1 MQYTSAK
8 PLFFPVSS
16 QGTQNKQ
23 PSTDDVE
30 PSEESRWLSSVADGE
45 KQAMGLLVGKWQ
57 EPLYRFFYRSLGNH
71 ADAQDLTQKTF
82 IRIYKAASRYRPSAK
97 FSSWLFTIARN
108 LLIDEVKRKQ
118 KAQTIE
124 FQEELTSVTSLS
136 LDGKSVVDEWKE
148 IFQHVLQGT
157 PEKQRTALL
166 LRVQQ
171 EWSYLEIAN
180 LMEVSEQLV
189 KTWIHRARQKLK
201 DRLKILEKKGEL

>member
-8 PLFFPVSS
+8 TLFFPVSS
-16 QGTQNKQ
+16 QVTQNKQ
-23 PSTDDVE
+23 PSTDEVE

-71 ADAQDLTQKTF
+71 ADAEDLTQKTF
-82 IRIYKAASRYRPSAK
+82 IRTYKAASRYRPTAK
-97 FSSWLFTIARN
+97 FSSWIFTIARN
-108 LLIDEVKRKQ
+108 LLIDEIKRKQ

-124 FQEELTSVTSLS
+124 FQEELTSMTSLS

-171 EWSYLEIAN
+171 EWTYLEIAN
-180 LMEVSEQLV
+180 LMEVSEQVV

-201 DRLKILEKKGEL
+201 NKLKILEKKGEL